1 MPVEFDISI
10 SGSNGSKY
18 LYRSNRYKSTALT
31 PDGDVAISP
40 KIKME
45 SNKASSLEFIITPA
59 NECYDDIE
67 KKKTMVYMRRD
78 GKYIFRGRVSD
89 VKVDIFR
96 QKTITCESDLSF
108 LSDSVQPPNKST
120 KTESVQNTKKK
131 KRNTLYYSAMGSSH
145 GSSKDNIKMSVRDY
159 FSSLINEHNNQ
170 MTDAIKHFTVGTVNI
185 DEANSVET
193 FERTSFQDTSSVIN
207 SDLLSVYG
215 GILQTRY
222 TGDVVYIDWLKDY
235 DDECDQQIRFGV
247 NLIDLDQES
256 PNDSEWSVL
265 LPVGDENITIESVN
279 NGSKY
284 LESSSAVQ
292 KYGKIVHYHKFNN
305 AKKPAELLAKAQKYM
320 AVHGKVFP
328 DSIIVKAV
336 DLQLIDG
343 ESTPLELGEKIKVLS
358 SPHGI
363 NKTMPCI
370 AMELDIENPENN
382 SYTIGVIMPP
392 DKEKKKDTL
401 SSKHSSS
408 SKRSSGGIGSNRT
421 AIEGLQE
428 DVNVNANNINV
439 NAENIAVNALNIAVN
454 AENIAV
460 VAKNIAIAADTI
472 DLKAQEITAE
482 LEDVENNMSTK
493 IQVTAEGITKEFNKK
508 IYGENEDGSGGIY
521 HDYTAKIQESAQG
534 VTQYFEDTMWGDNGT
549 PDNPDD
555 DSVLGKYTADY
566 KRTAQGEVNKFK
578 LEMYGDGGTAT
589 NPKSGSTLYAVY
601 TQSASE
607 WKNVLWGEGGSQGSP
622 KEGSVI
628 KQTKDSIET
637 KVSKG
642 AIASTINQTEQSVL
656 IKAEKIN
663 LSGYVTATTFSAT
676 NSKLTNLMAG
686 TETATKI
693 IATSAK
699 VTTGTFEIGDSNNNA
714 TLKYRGTEYY
724 ALTVSMP
731 GVTGSFNTLGNYYNS
746 GYKTSISL
754 AHSHSVSTGT
764 DGTITIGGS
773 VATDATGRSF
783 KIADTKAYKDG
794 VSAATAAVNVNPPVR
809 NPDVNN
815 GSDKYDSSTHN
826 TTIYVKATATNGNS
840 SSANFTVSGSN
851 AFNAGKA
858 AVTLNAPVRNP
869 NVNDGEDKYDSSTHD
884 TTIYIKTTAS
894 NGNSSSANFTVSGG
908 SAYAAGEEKG
918 YSDGYDL
925 GYAAAAAG
933 YYDQYQDGYDEG
945 YDKGVSDGKKAG
957 YASGKSDGYAIVK
970 NDISVTAI
978 TVYADGHASATVRLV
993 NPSNNQHETF
1003 SRDVNASN
1011 VRDYHT

>member
-18 LYRSNRYKSTALT
+18 LYRSNRHKSTALT

-45 SNKASSLEFIITPA
+45 TNKASSLEFIITPS

-67 KKKTMVYMRRD
+67 KKKTLVYMRRD
-78 GKYIFRGRVSD
+78 GKIIFRGRVSD
-89 VKVDIFR
+89 VKVDIYR
-96 QKTITCESDLSF
+96 QKTVTCESDLAF
-108 LSDSVQPPNKST
+108 LSDSVQAPNKET
-120 KTESVQNTKKK
+120 KTENAGNTKKK
-131 KRNTLYYSAMGSSH
+131 KRNALYYSVDSGGHS
-145 GSSKDNIKMSVRDY
+145 SSKDAIKMTVKRY
-159 FSSLINEHNNQ
+159 FQSLIEAHNAQLND
-170 MTDAIKHFTVGTVNI
+170 TDKLFTVGDVTV

-215 GILQTRY
+215 GILRTY
-222 TGDVVYIDWLKDY
+222 YANDKAYIEWIKDY
-235 DDECDQQIRFGV
+235 DGVCDQPIRFGI
-247 NLIDLDQES
+247 NMLELDQES
-256 PNDSEWSVL
+256 PSDSEWSIL

-284 LESSSAVQ
+284 LQSDSAVN

-305 AKKPAELLAKAQKYM
+305 VKKPAELLSKAQKYM

-328 DSIIVKAV
+328 DSIIVKAI
-336 DLQLIDG
+336 DLQLLDG
-343 ESTPLELGEKIKVLS
+343 ESSPLELGEKIRVIS
-358 SPHGI
+358 SPHDL
-363 NKTMPCI
+363 NKTMSCI

-382 SYTIGVIMPP
+382 TYTIGVIMPP
-392 DKEKKKDTL
+392 DKEKKKDSL

-408 SKRSSGGIGSNRT
+408 RSRSSRGIGSNRN

-472 DLKAQEITAE
+472 DVKAREITLA
-482 LEDVENNMSTK
+482 LEDVEKNMSTK
-493 IQVTAEGITKEFNKK
+493 IQITAEGITTEFNKK
-508 IYGENEDGSGGIY
+508 IYGENEDGTGGIY
-521 HDYTAKIQESAQG
+521 HDYTSKIEAKAESLTSAYTDL
-534 VTQYFEDTMWGDNGT
+534 VSDTKTQITTEYSSKITQTAESINTE
-549 PDNPDD
+549 
-555 DSVLGKYTADY
+555 VRKKVGKS
-566 KRTAQGEVNKFK
+566 EV
-578 LEMYGDGGTAT
+578 
-589 NPKSGSTLYAVY
+589 
-601 TQSASE
+601 
-607 WKNVLWGEGGSQGSP
+607 
-622 KEGSVI
+622 
-628 KQTKDSIET
+628 
-637 KVSKG
+637 VS
-642 AIASTINQTEQSVL
+642 SINQTAET
-656 IKAEKIN
+656 IKIQASRID
-663 LSGYVTATTFSAT
+663 LSGYVTASQLATTNANIT
-676 NSKLTNLMAG
+676 NLTNG
-686 TETATKI
+686 STTASKI
-693 IATSAK
+693 VATSAK
-699 VTTGTFEIGDSNNNA
+699 VATGTFEIGDSNNNA

-731 GVTGSFNTLGNYYNS
+731 GVTGSFNALGNYYNS
-746 GYKTSISL
+746 GYKTAISL

-809 NPDVNN
+809 NPNVNN
-815 GSDKYDSSTHN
+815 GNDSYNSSTHN
-826 TTIYVKATATNGNS
+826 TTIYIKATATNGNS

-851 AFNAGKA
+851 AFDAGKA

-869 NVNDGEDKYDSSTHD
+869 NVNDGEDKYNRSTHD

-933 YYDQYQDGYDEG
+933 YYDQYQNGYDEG
-945 YDKGVSDGKKAG
+945 YDKGVSDGKKSG

-993 NPSNNQHETF
+993 NPSTNQHETF
-1003 SRDVNASN
+1003 SRNVNASN

>member
-18 LYRSNRYKSTALT
+18 LYRSKRHKSTALT

-45 SNKASSLEFIITPA
+45 TNKASSLEFIITPS

-67 KKKTMVYMRRD
+67 KKKTLVYMRRD
-78 GKYIFRGRVSD
+78 GKIIFRGRVSD
-89 VKVDIFR
+89 VKVDIYR
-96 QKTITCESDLSF
+96 QKTVTCESDLAF
-108 LSDSVQPPNKST
+108 LSDSVQAPNKET
-120 KTESVQNTKKK
+120 KTENAGNTKKK
-131 KRNTLYYSAMGSSH
+131 KRNALYYSVDSGGHS
-145 GSSKDNIKMSVRDY
+145 SSKDAIKMTVKRY
-159 FSSLINEHNNQ
+159 FQSLIEAHNAQLND
-170 MTDAIKHFTVGTVNI
+170 TDKLFTVGDVTV

-215 GILQTRY
+215 GILRTY
-222 TGDVVYIDWLKDY
+222 YANDKAYIEWIKDY
-235 DDECDQQIRFGV
+235 DGVCDQPIRFGI
-247 NLIDLDQES
+247 NMLELDQES
-256 PNDSEWSVL
+256 PSDSEWSIL

-279 NGSKY
+279 DGSKY
-284 LESSSAVQ
+284 LQSDSAVN

-305 AKKPAELLAKAQKYM
+305 VKKPAELLSKAQKYM

-328 DSIIVKAV
+328 DSIIVKAI
-336 DLQLIDG
+336 DLQLLDG
-343 ESTPLELGEKIKVLS
+343 KSSPLELGEKIRVIS
-358 SPHGI
+358 SPHDL
-363 NKTMPCI
+363 NKTMSCI

-382 SYTIGVIMPP
+382 TYTIGVIMPP
-392 DKEKKKDTL
+392 DKEKKKDSL

-408 SKRSSGGIGSNRT
+408 RSRSSRGIGSNRN

-472 DLKAQEITAE
+472 DVKAREITLA
-482 LEDVENNMSTK
+482 LEDVEKNMSTK
-493 IQVTAEGITKEFNKK
+493 ITITEQGIVKEFNQA
-508 IYGENEDGSGGIY
+508 IYGENEDGTGGVV
-521 HDYTAKIQESAQG
+521 G
-534 VTQYFEDTMWGDNGT
+534 
-549 PDNPDD
+549 
-555 DSVLGKYTADY
+555 DY
-566 KRTAQGEVNKFK
+566 KRKIEESASGTVDTITKRLYGEGGSASDPKGGTILNTVYTKSLEK
-578 LEMYGDGGTAT
+578 YAIEMYGDANGNPTSATSNSAFGQLKTSFVVTRDGIKMAGKEITLDGWVKVSQLEAT
-589 NPKSGSTLYAVY
+589 NANITNLTNGST
-601 TQSASE
+601 TAS
-607 WKNVLWGEGGSQGSP
+607 
-622 KEGSVI
+622 
-628 KQTKDSIET
+628 
-637 KVSKG
+637 
-642 AIASTINQTEQSVL
+642 
-656 IKAEKIN
+656 KI
-663 LSGYVTATTFSAT
+663 V
-676 NSKLTNLMAG
+676 
-686 TETATKI
+686 
-693 IATSAK
+693 ATSAK
-699 VTTGTFEIGDSNNNA
+699 IATGTFEIGDSNNNA

-731 GVTGSFNTLGNYYNS
+731 GVTGSFNALGNYYNS
-746 GYKTSISL
+746 GYKTAISL

-815 GSDKYDSSTHN
+815 GNDSYDSSTHN
-826 TTIYVKATATNGNS
+826 TTIYIKATATNGNS

-851 AFNAGKA
+851 AFDAGKA

-869 NVNDGEDKYDSSTHD
+869 NVNDGEDKYDRSTHD

-894 NGNSSSANFTVSGG
+894 NGNSSSANFIVSGE
-908 SAYAAGEEKG
+908 SAYAAGKG
-918 YSDGYDL
+918 QGYNDGYNDGYDI
-925 GYAAAAAG
+925 GYMTAAAG
-933 YYDQYQDGYDEG
+933 YSKKYQDGYDEG
-945 YDKGVSDGKKAG
+945 YKKG
-957 YASGKSDGYAIVK
+957 YAESWSHWYNEAYTSIYNGA
-970 NDISVTAI
+970 SVTLI
-978 TVYADGHASATVRLV
+978 TVYSDGHADATVRLV
-993 NPSNNQHETF
+993 NPSNNKASTK
-1003 SRDVNASN
+1003 SCSVNASN